1 MGRSRSTGGVLDNPI
16 GGAGA
21 LEFSGSVTIRQAA
34 EAHARLAS
42 ALAGEGPLALD
53 LSGVT
58 ATDLSFVQLIESAR
72 TAFAEA
78 GRALALTAPAD
89 GALRDVLE
97 RGGLLAGEDDARRQF
112 WIQNG
117 AA

>member
-1 MGRSRSTGGVLDNPI
+1 MDNPVN
-16 GGAGA
+16 GAAA

-34 EAHARLAS
+34 EAHGRLMD
-42 ALAGEGPLALD
+42 ALKGEGPLALD
-53 LSGVT
+53 ISGVT
-58 ATDLSFVQLIESAR
+58 STDLSFVQLIEAAR
-72 TAFAEA
+72 LAFAEA
-78 GRALALTAPAD
+78 GRTLSLTTAAE

-97 RGGLLAGEDDARRQF
+97 RGGLLAGADDARRQF